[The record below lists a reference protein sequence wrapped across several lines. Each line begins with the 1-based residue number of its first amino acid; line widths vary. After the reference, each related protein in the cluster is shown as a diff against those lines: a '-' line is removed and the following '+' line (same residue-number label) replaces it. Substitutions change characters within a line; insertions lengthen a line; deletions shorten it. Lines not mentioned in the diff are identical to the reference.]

1 MFKKSFFNPSS
12 AMMLALA
19 KRCGVVYSKR
29 HVNFG
34 SVLSLELAGMGGASP
49 TRGPRTAS
57 SRRRSRTHLLTVFGL
72 GPSSEQHRTIGPP
85 AEIMQ
90 SAVSRLNSPACLAD
104 GFDMASFLRS
114 PSA

>member
-34 SVLSLELAGMGGASP
+34 SVLSLELAGMGVRADPRAGD
-49 TRGPRTAS
+49 RGLA
-57 SRRRSRTHLLTVFGL
+57 
-72 GPSSEQHRTIGPP
+72 
-85 AEIMQ
+85 A
-90 SAVSRLNSPACLAD
+90 AVPDPFAD
-104 GFDMASFLRS
+104 GFRVGAEFGAAPHYRPARRDYAVGGLAPEFAGV
-114 PSA
+114 PGGWV

>member
-34 SVLSLELAGMGGASP
+34 SV
-49 TRGPRTAS
+49 
-57 SRRRSRTHLLTVFGL
+57 
-72 GPSSEQHRTIGPP
+72 RTIGPP

>member
-34 SVLSLELAGMGGASP
+34 SVLSLELAGMGVRARPGG
-49 TRGPRTAS
+49 RGPRA
-57 SRRRSRTHLLTVFGL
+57 RGG
-72 GPSSEQHRTIGPP
+72 GPGP
-85 AEIMQ
+85 I
-90 SAVSRLNSPACLAD
+90 C
-104 GFDMASFLRS
+104 
-114 PSA
+114 